1 MWFAGALLSLMV
13 AVVGHA
19 GFCRASLPLNVVT
32 RFMLAG
38 GLVGVCLVWWLL
50 NRYGATAPQTWAGAA
65 VYAFCCELYIFLFT
79 FAMSSITA
87 NLLGK
92 LWRGDMTDTDLERLY
107 DSRHMVATRLD
118 RLVAVD
124 LVDERPTGL
133 GLTAEGARM
142 VRIFRLLRSL
152 FRHPQ
157 PTYNFPAND
166 QQPK

>member
-1 MWFAGALLSLMV
+1 MWFLGALLCLMM

-19 GFCRASLPLNVVT
+19 VVCRAPMPLNVVT
-32 RFMLAG
+32 RFLLIG
-38 GLVGVCLVWWLL
+38 GLLGICLVWWLL
-50 NRYGATAPQTWAGAA
+50 NRYGATAPQTWAGAV

-87 NLLGK
+87 NLLAK
-92 LWRGDMTDTDLERLY
+92 LSRSDMSDADIERLY

-118 RLVAVD
+118 RLVAVG

-133 GLTAEGARM
+133 LLTTKGERM
-142 VRIFRLLRSL
+142 FRAFHRLRGL

-157 PTYNFPAND
+157 PSYNFSANKAT
-166 QQPK
+166 P